1 MRINRKALPDV
12 CVRLFVMFAL
22 AVSVIIAVNLC
33 SGCKSTSPLA
43 SSLGSNLQVSDY
55 KAAGEA
61 VGEAGYYSYA
71 FLKQDAKYA
80 KYTQRCEEIYK
91 ALEAAQ
97 GGDADTSIDVAAI
110 NDAALQVLQVVLAAK
125 YVPTQAAL
133 ITAGARIG
141 VGFAYNLVKQKIPE
155 DKLSLYLDGV
165 WQGIQNA
172 KKNGADLIS
181 EPTEIDKLIALEPSE
196 GCDLDCVID
205 KVSSRLNAG
214 GLTEYDEK
222 RLKNRLKV
230 LKKQKAGTAK
240 AFDCKDGNCII
251 VIDNRAIGFQTRV
264 AQQIIDDGYAD
275 PNEEVKEGHNAY
287 QNCKDLI
294 ERCKVL
300 NKFGVDETRC
310 YIRTFTIEG
319 GVLKTIEF
327 RMVGYEG
334 EFVTDCVAC
343 CVYLEL
349 DNIPGDIEF

>member
-1 MRINRKALPDV
+1 MKAMKTLTLFLLTATL
-12 CVRLFVMFAL
+12 CVA
-22 AVSVIIAVNLC
+22 IAAMT
-33 SGCKSTSPLA
+33 GCKSTSV
-43 SSLGSNLQVSDY
+43 LGKTVGETLTVQDY
-55 KAAGEA
+55 RAAGEA
-61 VGEAGYYSYA
+61 VGESGYYAYA
-71 FLKQDAKYA
+71 YLKQDKKYA
-80 KYTQRCEEIYK
+80 KYTTRCEEIYA

-97 GGDADTSIDVAAI
+97 GGDAEATIDVAAV
-110 NDAALQVLQVVLAAK
+110 NDAALQVLNVVLAAK
-125 YVPTQAAL
+125 YGPQQAAL
-133 ITAGARIG
+133 ITAGARLG
-141 VGFAYNLVKQKIPE
+141 VGFAYNLVKRKIPE

-165 WQGIQNA
+165 WAGIQKA
-172 KKNGADLIS
+172 KKNGADFIA
-181 EPTEIDKLIALEPSE
+181 EPTEIDKLVALEPSE

-214 GLTEYDEK
+214 GLTEYDQK

-240 AFDCKDGNCII
+240 AFECKDGNCII
-251 VIDNRAIGFQTRV
+251 VIDDRTVNFQTRV
-264 AQQIIDDGYAD
+264 AQQLIDDGYANPD
-275 PNEEVKEGHNAY
+275 EKVEEGHNAY

-300 NKFGVDETRC
+300 SKFDKKETRC
-310 YIRTFTIEG
+310 YIREFTIEG

-349 DNIPGDIEF
+349 DDIPDDIEF